1 MGNKTVTGTGTTFGQ
16 TGAAQVGDVIRFGS
30 AFGGT
35 TGFAGD
41 AVITSIAS
49 TISLRIDSTAGLSG
63 GEITD
68 FGYRNQSITKGC
80 Y

>member
-1 MGNKTVTGTGTTFGQ
+1 MTTRVHWELSPLIMVTKLSLVLELPLGRM
-16 TGAAQVGDVIRFGS
+16 GAAQVGDVIRFGS

-49 TISLRIDSTAGLSG
+49 TISLRI
-63 GEITD
+63 E
-68 FGYRNQSITKGC
+68 FYRWIEWWRD